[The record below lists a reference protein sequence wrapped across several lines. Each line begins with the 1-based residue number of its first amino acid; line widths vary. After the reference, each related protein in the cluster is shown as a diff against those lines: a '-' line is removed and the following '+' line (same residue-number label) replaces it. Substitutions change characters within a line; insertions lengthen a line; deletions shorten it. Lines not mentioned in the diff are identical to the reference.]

1 MKVIVTGGTGFV
13 GTNLV
18 KRLLLDGHKVIS
30 LDNYSTG
37 KTTNEVEH
45 KRVQYFDVELSEVR
59 DYDTIV
65 DDVDVIFHIGALAR
79 IQPSLTD
86 PLPHIKNNFIST
98 LNILD
103 YARVKNIPVVYAGS
117 SSFHHGLYESPY
129 AWSKWSGEE
138 LCKLYSNVYDL
149 KTSICRFYNVYGPH
163 QLEDGDYSTVIGIFE
178 RQYRNGET
186 LTITADGQQRRD
198 FTHVEDIVDGLV
210 RCASGDFKAE
220 FFELGT
226 GTNYSINEVADL
238 FGKDYPKKY
247 LPARRGEYD
256 VTLADYSKAEL
267 KLGWK
272 PTKNLEEYIKGVL

>member
-1 MKVIVTGGTGFV
+1 MKCIVTGGAGFV

-18 KRLLLDGHKVIS
+18 KRLLKDGYEVVS

-37 KTTNEVEH
+37 KKENEQEGC
-45 KRVQYFDVELSEVR
+45 RYFDVDLSKVNN
-59 DYDTIV
+59 YDEFIDSV
-65 DDVDVIFHIGALAR
+65 NVIFHVGALAR

-86 PLPHIKNNFIST
+86 PSPHIQNNFIST
-98 LNILD
+98 LNILE

-149 KTSICRFYNVYGPH
+149 KTAICRFYNVYGEY
-163 QLEDGDYSTVIGIFE
+163 QLEDGAYATVVGIFE
-178 RQYRNGET
+178 KQYRENQP

-210 RCASGDFKAE
+210 RCAGGNFKAE

-226 GTNYSINEVADL
+226 GVNYSINEVAEL
-238 FGKDYPKKY
+238 FGENYPKKY
-247 LPARRGEYD
+247 IPARKGEYD

-272 PTKNLEEYIKGVL
+272 PKRDLIDYIKNVI

>member
-1 MKVIVTGGTGFV
+1 MKVIVTGGAGFV

-18 KRLLLDGHKVIS
+18 KRLLLDGHEVIS

-45 KRVQYFDVELSEVR
+45 KRVQYFDIELSEVR

-272 PTKNLEEYIKGVL
+272 PTKKLEEYIKGVL

>member
-1 MKVIVTGGTGFV
+1 MKVIVTGGAGFV

-18 KRLLLDGHKVIS
+18 KRLLLDGHEVIS

-45 KRVQYFDVELSEVR
+45 KRVQYFDIELSEVR

-163 QLEDGDYSTVIGIFE
+163 QLEDGDYSTVVGIFE